1 MSYGLP
7 IRAVSSLVTLL
18 LIALYPHNPPA
29 YHSDMPAQSTQIDTN
44 LKRIRPTAHGD
55 LVFGARTLIMGIL
68 NATPDSFSDGGR
80 DLNPEPAVR
89 RIEEMATEAAD
100 LIDIGGESTRPGA
113 RPVSP
118 DEQIER
124 VVPIIREARN
134 RGVSL
139 PISIDTRS
147 AKVAEAAL
155 DAGAD
160 VVNDI
165 SAARADAAMP
175 RLLAERDV
183 PFVAMHMQGTPETM
197 QDAPHYD
204 NVVADVAAFFDE
216 RAETLAA
223 AGVNVTERMVVDP
236 GIGFGKTT
244 SHNLMLL
251 RSAATFG
258 RRWPVVIGPSR
269 KRFLG
274 EILNEPDPAR
284 RLIGTAAAVA
294 HAALTGA
301 DMVRVHDVG
310 AMRQVVEVCGR
321 IVAC

>member
-1 MSYGLP
+1 MNN
-7 IRAVSSLVTLL
+7 A
-18 LIALYPHNPPA
+18 ALYPYNPPA
-29 YHSDMPAQSTQIDTN
+29 YHSGMPAQSTQIDTN

-55 LVFGARTLIMGIL
+55 LVFGGRCLIMGIL

-80 DLNPEPAVR
+80 YLDPEPAVR
-89 RIEEMATEAAD
+89 RIQEMAAEGVD

-113 RPVSP
+113 KPVSP
-118 DEQIER
+118 NDQIKR
-124 VVPIIREARN
+124 VVPLIREARN
-134 RGVSL
+134 RGVTV

-147 AKVAEAAL
+147 AKVAESAF

-165 SAARADAAMP
+165 SAARADPAMP

-183 PFVAMHMQGTPETM
+183 PFVAMHMQGTPESM
-197 QDAPHYD
+197 QESPHYD
-204 NVVADVAAFFDE
+204 DVVAEVAAFFDE
-216 RAETLAA
+216 RAETLTAM
-223 AGVNVTERMVVDP
+223 GVNVTDRMFVDP

-251 RSAATFG
+251 RAAATFG
-258 RRWPVVIGPSR
+258 RQWPVIVGPSR

-274 EILNEPDPAR
+274 EILTEPDPAN
-284 RLIGTAAAVA
+284 RLMGTAAAVA

-301 DMVRVHDVG
+301 DMVRVHDVR
-310 AMRQVVEVCGR
+310 AMRQVVEVCR
-321 IVAC
+321 QIVADGNAR